1 MLTYGGPAEKID
13 NQPILSSFFGATN
26 YLNEFITPHN
36 LGVEQ
41 LYESLAAPTLKE
53 KIYNCWAWVANK
65 VKYVQS
71 ISGVLQIQGKI
82 SRQNDLWIAPNLII
96 STKVGNCFNKS
107 ALLTSLVRNALPDD
121 KVSLVLG
128 NITSDGIGGHAYV
141 ICQLDSE
148 IYLLESTRPDIKN
161 PFVIASDVQ
170 IYDPVIFV
178 NERETAYIPNKKV
191 KEPLGMCCLK
201 FLADY
206 LNSGLCTEWRE

>member
-13 NQPILSSFFGATN
+13 NQPISSSFFGAIN

-41 LYESLAAPTLKE
+41 LYESLDAPTLKE
-53 KIYNCWAWVANK
+53 KIYNSWSWVANNI
-65 VKYVQS
+65 KYVQS
-71 ISGVLQIQGKI
+71 VSGALKIGGKV
-82 SRQNDLWIAPNLII
+82 SEQDDLWSYPNLTI
-96 STKVGNCFNKS
+96 STKIGNCFSKS
-107 ALLTSLVRNALPDD
+107 TLLTSLLRNALPDD

-128 NITSDGIGGHAYV
+128 NITSDGVGGHAYV
-141 ICQLDSE
+141 ICQLDSG

-161 PFVIASDVQ
+161 PFVVASDAQ
-170 IYDPVIFV
+170 IYQPIVFV
-178 NERETAYIPNKKV
+178 SEHETSFIPERHI

-206 LNSGLCTEWRE
+206 VNSRLCTEWRD